1 MNVSSYESGSSSGF
15 PTVVR
20 WLFAACATIILLA
33 AFAVPVGLA
42 TLFLGPM
49 VVVLGI
55 GMFAVWFARRH
66 RQTLQGRDA
75 DERKDPFTADRR
87 WPSEGII
94 DDRLDDPLR
103 TSPGAP
109 LSPSP
114 DLPQSTDA
122 GPADVEA
129 RR

>member
-1 MNVSSYESGSSSGF
+1 MNVPSYESGSSSGF

-20 WLFAACATIILLA
+20 WLFAAFATIILLA
-33 AFAVPVGLA
+33 VFVVPVGLA

-55 GMFAVWFARRH
+55 GMFAVWIARRH

-94 DDRLDDPLR
+94 DDRLDDRPAEPSDTALTPAR
-103 TSPGAP
+103 DLQSPEAA
-109 LSPSP
+109 
-114 DLPQSTDA
+114 A
-122 GPADVEA
+122 GDGEV